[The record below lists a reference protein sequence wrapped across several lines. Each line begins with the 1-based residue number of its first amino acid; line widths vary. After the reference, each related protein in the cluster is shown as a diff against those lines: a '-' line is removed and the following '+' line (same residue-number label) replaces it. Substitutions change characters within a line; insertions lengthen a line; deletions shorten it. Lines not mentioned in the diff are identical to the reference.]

1 MKQNHSLKSS
11 IKSIEKDRIKI
22 TRLICGVQENIV
34 RAFVDEFKHL
44 ENTEITIPL
53 MIDVDDKFNVDLR
66 YVTINETEEKGQYIA
81 IIDSVI
87 ITNRCD
93 ETEIKA
99 HTEENELININSFNS
114 INVVEIL
121 ACAAESYLN
130 YEEQKKKKKLDKNLE
145 D

>member
-1 MKQNHSLKSS
+1 MKPNSSLKSS

-22 TRLICGVQENIV
+22 THLICGVQENIV

-66 YVTINETEEKGQYIA
+66 YATINETEENGQYIA

-87 ITNRCD
+87 ITNRGD

-121 ACAAESYLN
+121 VCAAESYLN
-130 YEEQKKKKKLDKNLE
+130 YWEQIYRKKLDKNLE

>member
-130 YEEQKKKKKLDKNLE
+130 YEEQIHRKKLDKNLE

>member
-1 MKQNHSLKSS
+1 MKPNSSLKSS

-22 TRLICGVQENIV
+22 THLICGVQENIV

-66 YVTINETEEKGQYIA
+66 YATINEVEEKGQYIA

-87 ITNRCD
+87 ITNRGD
-93 ETEIKA
+93 ETDIKA

-114 INVVEIL
+114 INVVENL
-121 ACAAESYLN
+121 TCAAESYLN
-130 YEEQKKKKKLDKNLE
+130 YGEQIHRKKLDKNLE

>member
-1 MKQNHSLKSS
+1 MKLNHSLKSS

-130 YEEQKKKKKLDKNLE
+130 YEEQIHRKKLDKNLE

>member
-1 MKQNHSLKSS
+1 
-11 IKSIEKDRIKI
+11 
-22 TRLICGVQENIV
+22 
-34 RAFVDEFKHL
+34 
-44 ENTEITIPL
+44 
-53 MIDVDDKFNVDLR
+53 MIDFEDRFSVDLR
-66 YVTINETEEKGQYIA
+66 YATINETEEKGQYIA

-87 ITNRCD
+87 ITNRGD
-93 ETEIKA
+93 EIQIKA

-130 YEEQKKKKKLDKNLE
+130 YEEQIHRKKLDKNLE

>member
-1 MKQNHSLKSS
+1 MKPNNS
-11 IKSIEKDRIKI
+11 IKSGIKTIEKDRIKI

-130 YEEQKKKKKLDKNLE
+130 YEEQIHIKKLDKNLE

>member
-1 MKQNHSLKSS
+1 MK
-11 IKSIEKDRIKI
+11 KDRIKI

-53 MIDVDDKFNVDLR
+53 MIDFEDRFSVDLR
-66 YVTINETEEKGQYIA
+66 YATINETEEKGQYIA

-87 ITNRCD
+87 ITNRGD
-93 ETEIKA
+93 EIQIKA

-130 YEEQKKKKKLDKNLE
+130 YEEQIHRKKLDKNLE